1 MNLLEMFSGT
11 GSVGLVA
18 KAMGFNVI
26 SLDLKN
32 ADINTDILKWI
43 INSLIGVTLIL
54 SGHLHHA
61 RNTAKQKQQ
70 ELGISNMQI
79 V

>member
-11 GSVGLVA
+11 GSVGTVA

-32 ADINTDILKWI
+32 ADINTDIFEMGL
-43 INSLIGVTLIL
+43 
-54 SGHLHHA
+54 
-61 RNTAKQKQQ
+61 
-70 ELGISNMQI
+70 
-79 V
+79 